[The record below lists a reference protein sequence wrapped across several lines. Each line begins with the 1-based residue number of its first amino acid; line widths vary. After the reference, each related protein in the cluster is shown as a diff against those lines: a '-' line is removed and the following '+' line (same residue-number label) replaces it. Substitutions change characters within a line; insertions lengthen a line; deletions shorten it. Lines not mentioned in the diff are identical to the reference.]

1 MRRMLRTK
9 EAAEYLA
16 VSEWKIRQLFHT
28 GEEPYIQNGQG
39 AVTVD
44 VKISTCTSNAI
55 KRVG

>member
-1 MRRMLRTK
+1 MLRTK